1 MCEGKVRVVRVTRV
15 LYHLHSGYSPYNEY
29 GDVPL
34 SLCIYIHTYIYIYI
48 YVRTSRRSVLF
59 ATSTPGIGRPVRVA
73 RTPMI
78 HFAHDLNESRE
89 LTSYTTTII
98 DVFAH

>member
-1 MCEGKVRVVRVTRV
+1 MCEGRVRVVRVTPFADV
-15 LYHLHSGYSPYNEY
+15 SSLYHLHSGYSPYNEC

-34 SLCIYIHTYIYIYI
+34 SLYIYKYI
-48 YVRTSRRSVLF
+48 CVRTSRRSVLF

-78 HFAHDLNESRE
+78 HFAHDLKESRE

>member
-1 MCEGKVRVVRVTRV
+1 MCVCV
-15 LYHLHSGYSPYNEY
+15 
-29 GDVPL
+29 
-34 SLCIYIHTYIYIYI
+34 C
-48 YVRTSRRSVLF
+48 VRTSRRSVLF

-78 HFAHDLNESRE
+78 HFAQDLKESRE